1 MVAKAAYMVV
11 GIDLDGYQDVLVVA
25 VDHFTGFREAIAT
38 VFPKAD
44 VHKCI
49 VHQIRNSIPYA
60 ARKDYAALTAALRP
74 IYLAAWQRWSAAAQT
89 AAWRRPRLELPR
101 SRHRA
106 GRGRRALASL
116 GGPRGGARG
125 RSGVGSPRG
134 RGAVHG

>member
-74 IYLAAWQRWSAAAQT
+74 IYLAAWQR
-89 AAWRRPRLELPR
+89 LELPR